1 MKIEIKITPANVAAD
16 VVAVAAA
23 AAVAAA
29 TAAASSIG
37 VFSLQS

>member
-23 AAVAAA
+23 AVAAA